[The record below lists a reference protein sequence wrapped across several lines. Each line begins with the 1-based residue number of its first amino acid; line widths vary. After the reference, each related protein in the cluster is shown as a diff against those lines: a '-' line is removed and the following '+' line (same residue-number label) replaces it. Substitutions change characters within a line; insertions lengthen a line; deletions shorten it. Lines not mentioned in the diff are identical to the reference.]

1 MLQSALQLS
10 EFGNR
15 DSRSTGRI
23 FLLGNLRNRGNAGLR
38 YVNGNNDLANAR
50 WNYGSRQS
58 GTTLSTSFSIRDYPP
73 SFWDETGIGL
83 A

>member
-1 MLQSALQLS
+1 MLQSACNYWNS
-10 EFGNR
+10 ELGIR
-15 DSRSTGRI
+15 GVRGVS

-38 YVNGNNDLANAR
+38 YVNGNNDLSNAR